1 MSPTTRS
8 ALARWLTP
16 ASLVVVAAGVASVL
30 IRTRLGE
37 GSADID
43 VEGMAILLILAS
55 PSLVLVPVTR
65 SWKVGPWLAVLAL
78 AGWLPMLTS
87 AGDTSCTDCA
97 FVLVIPLYAGLVQV
111 FVFVVALLAP
121 GLRRPTEPADR
132 L

>member
-8 ALARWLTP
+8 TLGRWLTP
-16 ASLVVVAAGVASVL
+16 ASLVVVAAGVSSVL

-43 VEGMAILLILAS
+43 VENTTILLILAS
-55 PSLVLVPVTR
+55 PSLLLVPLTR
-65 SWKVGPWLAVLAL
+65 SWRVGPWIALLAM

-97 FVLVIPLYAGLVQV
+97 FVLVIPFYAGLVQV

-121 GLRRPTEPADR
+121 SLRRPTEPADHP
-132 L
+132 